1 MKIKKSGKWKI
12 KYNHK
17 TNETVRLRFK
27 FYNSSGTNVENPET
41 YVVQVSHSGTLTPVM
56 LKKADFEPM
65 SFEGT
70 GAGGKK
76 SEKPDKNKISW

>member
-1 MKIKKSGKWKI
+1 VSKIRG
-12 KYNHK
+12 
-17 TNETVRLRFK
+17 TCQTAETLRIRFK
-27 FYNSSGTNVENPET
+27 FYNSGGTNVENPET
-41 YVVQVSHSGTLTPVM
+41 YIVQVSHSGTLTPVT

-70 GAGGKK
+70 EAGGKK